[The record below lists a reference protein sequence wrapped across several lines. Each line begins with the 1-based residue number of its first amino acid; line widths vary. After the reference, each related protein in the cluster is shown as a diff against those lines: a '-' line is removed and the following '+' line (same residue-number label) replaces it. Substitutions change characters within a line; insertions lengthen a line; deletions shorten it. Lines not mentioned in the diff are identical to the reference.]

1 MMCNCKGCRQI
12 MRLMGELSM
21 AVCLSC
27 LLTIAWF
34 M

>member
-1 MMCNCKGCRQI
+1 MMCNCRWCKQNMKI
-12 MRLMGELSM
+12 MGELSI
-21 AVCLSC
+21 AVFLSC